1 MAAAVVVD
9 SAALVAQVL
18 PEAQLPVP
26 APLAD
31 EPELPALAPALP
43 PPALP
48 DLVVE
53 AAVP

>member
-26 APLAD
+26 AQPLV
-31 EPELPALAPALP
+31 PALVSQAQELQAPA
-43 PPALP
+43 PAVL
-48 DLVVE
+48 
-53 AAVP
+53 AQVPVLA